1 MSWNAIS
8 AVIGIGVANYVGRK
22 RLMLVT
28 NALITLSLVVM
39 WYFMW
44 KELQVPALII
54 ISFFLLMFE
63 MGVGSILWPYAAEI
77 CTDKGTALATVHT
90 WFWTLMVGLLTPYMM
105 NNWLPY
111 GRTFLVFA
119 VLSGAVSEIQSFN
132 FILFACRERFIS
144 PFS

>member
-1 MSWNAIS
+1 MGSAILLSWNAIS
-8 AVIGIGVANYVGRK
+8 AVIGMVAANYFGRK

-28 NALITLSLVVM
+28 NALITLTLAVM

-44 KELQVPALII
+44 KEKQVAALIA
-54 ISFFLLMFE
+54 ISLFLLMFE

-90 WFWTLMVGLLTPYMM
+90 WFWTLVVGLLTPYMM
-105 NNWLPY
+105 NNWLPH

-119 VLSGAVSEIQSFN
+119 ALSGLVSEPLSS
-132 FILFACRERFIS
+132 LL
-144 PFS
+144 